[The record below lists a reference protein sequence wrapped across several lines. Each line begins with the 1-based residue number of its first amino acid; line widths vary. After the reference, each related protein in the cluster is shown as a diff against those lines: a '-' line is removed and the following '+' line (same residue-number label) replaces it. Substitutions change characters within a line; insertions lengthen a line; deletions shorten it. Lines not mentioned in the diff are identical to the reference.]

1 MRFWPSCLA
10 AGWIGLTVAHADLAD
25 RAAGWS
31 SAPDAPSVRLVPGRT
46 VVPALT
52 GPALSNHVQCVR
64 RLGQYPKQVPSEVRV
79 YAEPASR
86 GVAMRYY
93 LFKPAGL
100 DPGRRYPLVI
110 SLHGG
115 RPRQFEHLVEGEAG
129 FAYGLGRLV
138 APDEQQKHPAFVV
151 APWSGGG
158 SWTEGKLGLVR
169 ALVEQLARQFP
180 IDRQR
185 IYVTGQSMGGYGTWA
200 MLAQFP
206 NWLAAAI
213 PICGGGDPS
222 TVARFKHVPIW
233 AFHGTA
239 DQIVPVS
246 ETRQMI
252 QALLAVGGQPIY
264 WEYAGATHAQTA
276 ERAYCEPALLDWLF
290 GQARR

>member
-1 MRFWPSCLA
+1 M
-10 AGWIGLTVAHADLAD
+10 
-25 RAAGWS
+25 
-31 SAPDAPSVRLVPGRT
+31 
-46 VVPALT
+46 PALT
-52 GPALSNHVQCVR
+52 GPALSNHVQCVA
-64 RLGQYPKQVPSEVRV
+64 RLGQSPKQVPSEVRV
-79 YAEPASR
+79 YTESASR
-86 GVAMRYY
+86 GATMRYY
-93 LFKPAGL
+93 LFKPVGFNPA
-100 DPGRRYPLVI
+100 RHYPLVI

-115 RPRQFEHLVEGEAG
+115 KPKQFEHLLEGELG

-138 APDEQQKHPAFVV
+138 APEEQQKHPAFVV

-158 SWTEGKLGLVR
+158 GWTVAKLRLVCGLVEK
-169 ALVEQLARQFP
+169 LVREFG
-180 IDRQR
+180 IDRKR

-200 MLAQFP
+200 MLAQYP

-239 DQIVPVS
+239 DQVVPVS

-290 GQARR
+290 AQQKP